1 MSLMG
6 RFLFG
11 SVFAV
16 NISVDSRPV
25 FRRRHRIKVLDYID
39 AEGSMKRYLDHINP
53 LTWLRDAKIFNRVHS
68 SMEFASILQRERDRA
83 DRTGQEFSMAVFE
96 VGNGNRK
103 TRAAQDLVPILTH
116 RIRSTDAI
124 GWLADDRIGAVLPHT
139 RPECAWKFV
148 ANVRNAYNGSAPPEC
163 VVYVYPS
170 SWLPGD
176 DGDPPRDPRSL
187 RKTPVPGETGD
198 SGMQF
203 SRADSADRARPIE
216 ELEPHILFRIPPWK
230 RAIDIVGSLV
240 AILLLSPLLLLVVLF
255 IRIVSPGSILFR
267 QNRVGYH
274 GKMFTMWKFR
284 TMHVNAD
291 ASLHRNYMQGLIH
304 NENTMTKLDNGKDHR
319 IIPFGNLLR
328 ATGIDELPQLINV
341 FLGDMSL
348 VGPRPCLSYE
358 VREYSTWQ
366 KRRFDAVPGLTG
378 LWQVSG
384 KNRTTFKEMMRL
396 DISYTK
402 KRAFLLDMMIFLK
415 TLPAIAMQMADR
427 PSNAH
432 ARAKELSAV
441 TRLGAVLFAILVM
454 NSPRK

>member
-6 RFLFG
+6 WLHFG
-11 SVFAV
+11 SFIAV
-16 NISVDSRPV
+16 IIVVASRFV
-25 FRRRHRIKVLDYID
+25 FRRRNRIKVLDYID

-53 LTWLRDAKIFNRVHS
+53 LTWLRNAKIFNCIHS
-68 SMEFASILQRERDRA
+68 CMEFASILHRERDRA

-103 TRAAQDLVPILTH
+103 THSAQELVPILTH

-124 GWLADDRIGAVLPHT
+124 GWLADGRIGAVLPHT

-176 DGDPPRDPRSL
+176 DGDPRRDPRSL

-203 SRADSADRARPIE
+203 SRVDSADRARPIE
-216 ELEPHILFRIPPWK
+216 ELEPQVLFRIPLWK

-240 AILLLSPLLLLVVLF
+240 AILLLSPLLLSVALL
-255 IRIVSPGSILFR
+255 IRIVSPGPVLFR
-267 QNRVGYH
+267 QQRVGYL
-274 GKMFTMWKFR
+274 GKVFTMWKFR

-291 ASLHRNYMQGLIH
+291 TTLHQAYLRELIRNEQ
-304 NENTMTKLDNGKDHR
+304 EMTKLDRGRDPR

-341 FLGDMSL
+341 LLGDMSL
-348 VGPRPCLSYE
+348 VGPRPCLLYE
-358 VREYSTWQ
+358 AYEYHSWQ
-366 KRRFDAVPGLTG
+366 MRRFDAVPGLTG

-384 KNRTTFKEMMRL
+384 KNRTTFTEMVRL
-396 DISYTK
+396 DIKYARK
-402 KRAFLLDMMIFLK
+402 LAFPLDVMIFLK
-415 TLPAIAMQMADR
+415 TIPAIVAQVADQ
-427 PSNAH
+427 PSNTH
-432 ARAKELSAV
+432 VRAKELSSV
-441 TRLGAVLFAILVM
+441 TRLGAVLFAILVV